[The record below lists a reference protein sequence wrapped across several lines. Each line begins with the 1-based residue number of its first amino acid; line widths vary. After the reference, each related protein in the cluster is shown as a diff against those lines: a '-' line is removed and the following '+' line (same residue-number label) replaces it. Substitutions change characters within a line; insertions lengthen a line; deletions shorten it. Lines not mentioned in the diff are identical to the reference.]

1 MKNFL
6 KITALL
12 LLFVVST
19 QAQEKNKAK
28 ALLDQVV
35 AKTKSYKNIVIDF
48 KYSIYNAKEKINQES
63 KGNVAMEG
71 NKYVLNFMGMTKLFD
86 GKKVY
91 TIVPEDEEITIS
103 NYDEANA
110 NSVSPNKIFSFFQK
124 GFSYTMDIK
133 QKVAGKNIQ
142 YVKLTPTNGKDQRK
156 EILIG
161 IDTKTKHIYNLI
173 EVGKNGTKTTLTVAS
188 FKFNQALSKT
198 HFTFDKAKYPKYYI
212 NKAD

>member
-1 MKNFL
+1 MRNFL
-6 KITALL
+6 KITALFL
-12 LLFVVST
+12 LVVSA

-91 TIVPEDEEITIS
+91 TIVPEDEEVTIS
-103 NYDEANA
+103 NYDESDA
-110 NSVSPNKIFSFFQK
+110 NSISPNKIFSFFQK
-124 GFSYTMDIK
+124 GFTYSMDIK
-133 QKVAGKNIQ
+133 QKVGGKPIQ
-142 YVKLTPTNGKDQRK
+142 YVKLTPTNAKDQRK

-161 IDTKTKHIYNLI
+161 IDTKTKQIYNLI
-173 EVGKNGTKTTLTVAS
+173 ELGKNGTKTTLTVAS
-188 FKFNQALSKT
+188 FKVNQTLAKT
-198 HFTFDKAKYPKYYI
+198 YFTFDKAKYPKYYI